1 MSEGIIF
8 IAVAFSISS
17 IVATLWVGILKDKKD
32 ESDSDI

>member
-8 IAVAFSISS
+8 IAVAFTVSS
-17 IVATLWVGILKDKKD
+17 ILATLWAGILKEKKD